1 MSSESRESEVVVV
14 IFYFSLQDAQ
24 ANLPSRRGRDVPSS
38 HKNEYGVMIGKK
50 AEKAEKEEIQPRA
63 ELEASMQKKEKKKK
77 RVLNE
82 SEPQEA
88 RRCKGWG
95 K

>member
-1 MSSESRESEVVVV
+1 MSPAFTKKR
-14 IFYFSLQDAQ
+14 IWCDD
-24 ANLPSRRGRDVPSS
+24 R
-38 HKNEYGVMIGKK
+38 KNKK
-50 AEKAEKEEIQPRA
+50 KEKKEENEEKEETQPRA
-63 ELEASMQKKEKKKK
+63 ELETSTRKK
-77 RVLNE
+77 VLND